1 MFKRLGRLIGQL
13 FAPRT
18 PANGE
23 LSNTAAPPQADPHST
38 AATQIS
44 ASDWLAQWDRE
55 RERRRQERAE
65 RQRRAKERDRSTF
78 GEETWGVSKRHRA
91 AETDEARLARYSLP
105 VLRSEAELAQ
115 WLGITRERLRWF
127 THDRPADTV
136 WHYVRHTRPKRRG
149 GTRVILAPKRELKA
163 LQRRV
168 LHDLLASVPLTE
180 AAHGFRTGRSISTNA
195 QPHAGRQVVLNLDL
209 QDFFPSVTYPRV
221 RGIFIALGYSYP
233 VAATLALLCTE
244 HDREVYDRDDGCY
257 YISVTPRAL
266 PQGAPTSPALANIA
280 AARLDRRL
288 AGLANARG
296 WRYTRYADDLTLSGD
311 DPAAIGRMLEAAKQ
325 IITAED
331 FVVHPTKVRVAR
343 RSGRQ
348 VVTGLVVNDT
358 VGTPRRLRRQL
369 RAILHN
375 AGRTGLQVQNREDRA
390 DFRAYLAGM
399 IGHVAAANAVQGARL
414 RAALREVRQ

>member
-1 MFKRLGRLIGQL
+1 MFNRLGRLIGQL
-13 FAPRT
+13 FAS
-18 PANGE
+18 G
-23 LSNTAAPPQADPHST
+23 TAKPSQADSD
-38 AATQIS
+38 ATTPTRVS
-44 ASDWLAQWDRE
+44 ESDWVGQWERE

-65 RQRRAKERDRSTF
+65 RRRRARERDRGTF

-91 AETDEARLARYSLP
+91 AETDEARLARNDLP
-105 VLRSEAELAQ
+105 LLRSEAELAE
-115 WLGITRERLRWF
+115 WLGISRERLRWF
-127 THDRPADTV
+127 THDRPADRV

-168 LHDLLASVPLTE
+168 LHDLLARVPLTE
-180 AAHGFRTGRSISTNA
+180 AAHGFRTGHSISTNA

-209 QDFFPSVTYPRV
+209 QNFFPSVTYPRV
-221 RGIFIALGYSYP
+221 RGIFIALGYSYA
-233 VAATLALLCTE
+233 VGATLALLCTE
-244 HDREVYDRDDGCY
+244 HDREVFDRDDGRY

-266 PQGAPTSPALANIA
+266 PQGAPTSPALANLA

-311 DPAAIGRMLEAAKQ
+311 DPAVISRVLAATKQ
-325 IITAED
+325 IIAAED
-331 FVVHPTKVRVAR
+331 FVVHPKKVRVAR

-358 VGTPRRLRRQL
+358 VGTPRQVRRQL

-375 AGRTGLQVQNREDRA
+375 AGQTGLQAQNREERA

-399 IGHVAAANAVQGARL
+399 IGHVTAANAAQGAQL
-414 RAALREVRQ
+414 REALREIRQ